1 MFGLFGRKA
10 KKAKKAKKA
19 EKYKKPWKVRKYE
32 MCHPVKTR
40 RAKAFVK
47 DARRNG
53 WI

>member
-1 MFGLFGRKA
+1 MFGLFGRKT
-10 KKAKKAKKA
+10 KKAKKA

-32 MCHPVKTR
+32 MRHPVTTR